1 MTLDILYPIIAGGV
15 AYAWGSNRDEESA
28 ADTFKAGILGALWPG
43 TVAMLVV
50 AALRRYAGAAR
61 DADASAHH
69 PASR

>member
-28 ADTFKAGILGALWPG
+28 ADTFKACILGALWPG

-50 AALRRYAGAAR
+50 AALRRYVGR
-61 DADASAHH
+61 GVDH